1 MFGINDWQ
9 QVGQIAQGW
18 TNDLLKREQELFES
32 RMKICK
38 ECPLYN
44 ENTDRCDV
52 SRCINIKTNEMAL
65 GPGKDIVCGCNCY
78 MNKKTRVPS
87 SHCVMKKW

>member
-9 QVGQIAQGW
+9 QVGEIATGW
-18 TNDLLKREQELFES
+18 TNSFIGKEKELAES

-44 ENTDRCDV
+44 KENDRCDA
-52 SRCINIKTNEMAL
+52 SRCINLKTGEIAM
-65 GPGKDIVCGCNCY
+65 GPGKDIVCGCNCF
-78 MNKKTRVPS
+78 MSRKTFSPN